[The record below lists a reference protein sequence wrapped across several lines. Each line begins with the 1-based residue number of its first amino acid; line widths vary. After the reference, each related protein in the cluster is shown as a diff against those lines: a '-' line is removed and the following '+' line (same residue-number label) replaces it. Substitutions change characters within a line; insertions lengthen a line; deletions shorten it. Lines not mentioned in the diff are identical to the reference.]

1 MGLGR
6 DDMGDELYR
15 TIKIKVNQK
24 EGTASLERDAGTS
37 PGEDTEFELVST
49 MMLKQILESDD
60 DAKKDQIRGLAD
72 EEDGVLACSIG
83 TDEFK
88 ILPDDEIEA
97 ALKASP
103 NPELA
108 DLAGG
113 YALDVTE
120 KTDEEEDIALVSTQ
134 LLRTMLHD
142 DDKTDAESNKA
153 DAESNKADA
162 ESNKADGESNKADG
176 EPNKADGE
184 PKEEFKIGGF
194 NPYDTS

>member
-6 DDMGDELYR
+6 NDMGDELYR
-15 TIKIKVNQK
+15 TVKIKLNR
-24 EGTASLERDAGTS
+24 EDGTDSQGRPVGTN
-37 PGEDTEFELVST
+37 PAEETEFELVST

-60 DAKKDQIRGLAD
+60 DQKKDQIRGLAN
-72 EEDGVLACSIG
+72 EEDGVLACS
-83 TDEFK
+83 TDSAEFK
-88 ILPDDEIEA
+88 ILLDDELES
-97 ALKASP
+97 ALKSSP

-108 DLAGG
+108 EAVGG
-113 YALDVTE
+113 SAVDVTE
-120 KTDEEEDIALVSTQ
+120 KSDEEEDIALVSTQ

-142 DDKTDAESNKA
+142 DDKTDVEPNKTDVEPNKA
-153 DAESNKADA
+153 DV
-162 ESNKADGESNKADG
+162 

>member
-1 MGLGR
+1 
-6 DDMGDELYR
+6 MGDELYR
-15 TIKIKVNQK
+15 TVKIKLNRK
-24 EGTASLERDAGTS
+24 DGTDSQGQAAGAN
-37 PGEDTEFELVST
+37 PAEETEFELVST
-49 MMLKQILESDD
+49 MMLKHILESDD
-60 DAKKDQIRGLAD
+60 DQKKDQIRGLAN
-72 EEDGVLACSIG
+72 EEDGVLACSTG

-103 NPELA
+103 NPQLA

-113 YALDVTE
+113 SALDVTE
-120 KTDEEEDIALVSTQ
+120 TSDEEEDIALVSTQ

-142 DDKTDAESNKA
+142 DDKTDV
-153 DAESNKADA
+153 
-162 ESNKADGESNKADG
+162 
-176 EPNKADGE
+176 EPNKADGG